1 MSDLQTR
8 ILEVEANDDTG
19 SLARALEAVLE
30 LHKPFNW
37 SFSAGDQVYT
47 ITSCQEC
54 ARLGADEEDT
64 IYPCQTVQA
73 ITDTLGD
80 DDA

>member
-30 LHKPFNW
+30 LHQKTKHQRAYGFPK
-37 SFSAGDQVYT
+37 ADQWEHYCV
-47 ITSCQEC
+47 
-54 ARLGADEEDT
+54 EDNQT
-64 IYPCQTVQA
+64 WPCPTVQA
-73 ITDTLGD
+73 ITEALGSSD
-80 DDA
+80 VQGGNE